1 MAKTA
6 VGLFESSVSAD
17 EVVRDLESSGFLRKD
32 VPDFERAYR
41 NGGERAH
48 EYATHGF

>member
-6 VGLFESSVSAD
+6 VGLFESSGSAD
-17 EVVRDLESSGFLRKD
+17 EVVRDLDANGFLRKD
-32 VPDFERAYR
+32 VRDFERATGD
-41 NGGERAH
+41 GGERTH